1 MTEQNI
7 ALGIQSLSLAVVTS
21 SLNALMEVHH
31 WWLPQCSPAR
41 QPKEKSGTAELQQV
55 VLGLKAEEKR
65 DKHLESLAEEK
76 K

>member
-7 ALGIQSLSLAVVTS
+7 ALGIQSLSLAVVSS

-65 DKHLESLAEEK
+65 DKHLESLVEEK